1 MSKISVETKIETGLE
16 ELVQVMP
23 KGLITI
29 PNKIR
34 KLLGFDAKKRAFL
47 RVIPLK
53 RGFYA
58 EPVEIVPASQFRLY
72 TDSEIKKF
80 LEKDKISPSLAKKVG
95 QKVHW
100 SKSNGEQKR

>member
-1 MSKISVETKIETGLE
+1 MPKINVETTVKTELE

-29 PNKIR
+29 PSKIR
-34 KLLGFDAKKRAFL
+34 KLLGLDAQKRGFL

-58 EPVEIVPASQFRLY
+58 EPVEIVPASQFRFY
-72 TDSEIKKF
+72 TNSEIKEF
-80 LEKDKISPSLAKKVG
+80 LAKDKISPSLARRVDKKVHRSQSHG
-95 QKVHW
+95 QR
-100 SKSNGEQKR
+100 KR